1 MGWLMDSNIFMQAAN
16 EYYHFG
22 FCPGFWDW
30 LLQHTSEI
38 RSVERVQDEK
48 IFDNL
53 KQITQYVN
61 SLDSPYDLSK
71 KRKFLEGA
79 DPLLIATAMHT
90 GDVIIT
96 HENENPRSKNKIYLP
111 KVADYFNVPH
121 TRLFDVMLELKAK
134 LVLE

>member
-38 RSVERVQDEK
+38 RSVERVQDEILVKEDDLAAWCKEKLPKSFFHKPDEK

-71 KRKFLEGA
+71 KRKFLNGA
-79 DPLLIATAMHT
+79 DPMLIATAMHT
-90 GDVIIT
+90 
-96 HENENPRSKNKIYLP
+96 
-111 KVADYFNVPH
+111 
-121 TRLFDVMLELKAK
+121 
-134 LVLE
+134 